1 MKKKL
6 SLIMISLFAP
16 AMFMLSGC
24 FGGGDSTLYTIT
36 TVESAN
42 GTYTCSH
49 TEAYAS
55 DDITISCTP
64 AQGYM
69 FDHIVV
75 NGTTRYTTTFDMPKS
90 NVTIQVFFT
99 PITYQIN
106 YVIDS
111 NTFFSKPQPR
121 SYTVEDNT
129 IVLDHPIRYGY
140 TFTGWYTDEELTQS
154 ITQINAHSTGN
165 IYLYPTFTLNTNTI
179 TYHLDSETTNGDN
192 PSTYTFEDETIILDS
207 PTKEGYEFLGWYT
220 NATFTGNPIT
230 QITSGSSSNYNLY
243 PKFVCTKRDSN
254 GFRLIET
261 AIDFQII
268 FVDQYNL
275 EEKYKLCT
283 DIDLDGEVWSPKIF
297 RGEFDGGNHTISN
310 YTISSY
316 STSNDGYGFFSSLDN
331 AVVKNLKVKFTINK
345 NFNESFT
352 YIRPVGGIVGTVA
365 NNSQNTIENCQ
376 VLTGSSIT
384 LSTTSGLAVGGI
396 IGSANNLT
404 NITRCYVKDLDI
416 NVSASKYNVMVGGIS
431 GRGGKIARSRVVLD
445 DCDFA
450 VTNNSSSGNGVY
462 IAGILAVGENSS
474 VTNCYLNQKTT
485 SKFKIKQQGSSTENC
500 IAGLFASSVVNCT
513 VSNSYAVINEFQFEK
528 KSITKNAT
536 IKMAGICTAETPV
549 NCFVA
554 AANTAYMYTTLVS
567 DEFYLPYKDSNNTY
581 YLCYASMTEPNNS
594 YAESGDIFVST
605 EVYSSANIHDYNRD
619 NRTSLLSLYIK
630 FADTWDTTIWGFS
643 QSNYPY
649 LK

>member
-16 AMFMLSGC
+16 VMFMLSGC
-24 FGGGDSTLYTIT
+24 FGGGDLTLYTIT
-36 TVESAN
+36 TVDSTN

-49 TEAYAS
+49 TEAYVD
-55 DDITISCTP
+55 DDITVSCTP
-64 AQGYM
+64 AQGYK

-75 NGTTRYTTTFDMPKS
+75 NGITRYTTTFDMPKC
-90 NVTIQVFFT
+90 NATIQVFFS

-106 YVIDS
+106 YIMDK
-111 NTFFSKPQPR
+111 NTFFSSSQPQ
-121 SYTVEDNT
+121 SYTVEDST
-129 IVLDHPIRYGY
+129 IIFASPTRYGY
-140 TFTGWYTDEELTQS
+140 TFDGWFTDKELTQS
-154 ITQINAHSTGN
+154 ITQINAHSTGD
-165 IYLYPTFTLNTNTI
+165 ITLYPSFTLNTYFI
-179 TYHLDSETTNGDN
+179 QYYLDSETTNGNN
-192 PSTYTFEDETIILDS
+192 PTSYTFEDNTITLDS
-207 PTKEGYEFLGWYT
+207 PTKEGYQFLGWYT
-220 NATFTGNPIT
+220 SASFTGSPIT
-230 QITSGSSSNYNLY
+230 QIKSGSYSHYNLY
-243 PKFVCTKRDSN
+243 PKFVCTKRDDS

-261 AIDFQII
+261 ATDFQII

-275 EEKYKLCT
+275 DDKYKLCT
-283 DIDLDGEVWSPKIF
+283 DIDLGGKSWSPKLF

-310 YTISSY
+310 YVISSH
-316 STSNDGYGFFSSLDN
+316 STSSDGYGFFSCLEN
-331 AVVKNLKVKFTINK
+331 AVVKNLRVQFTLSK
-345 NFNESFT
+345 TFSEST
-352 YIRPVGGIVGTVA
+352 SYTRPVGGIAGTVA

-376 VLTGSSIT
+376 VLTGSSMT

-404 NITRCYVKDLDI
+404 NINRCYVKDLDI
-416 NVSASKYNVMVGGIS
+416 NVTASKYNVMVGGIS
-431 GRGGKIARSRVVLD
+431 GRGGKIDRSRVVLD
-445 DCDFA
+445 DCDFV

-462 IAGILAVGENSS
+462 IAGIMAVGENSS

-485 SKFKIKQQGSSTENC
+485 SKFKINQQGSSTENC
-500 IAGLFASSVVNCT
+500 IAGLFASSVRNCT

-554 AANTAYMYTTLVS
+554 AANTAYMYTTLVAG
-567 DEFYLPYKDSNNTY
+567 ELYLPYKDSNNTY

-605 EVYSSANIHDYNRD
+605 EIYTSTNIHDYNRD
-619 NRTSLLSLYIK
+619 NRLSVTSLYTK
-630 FADTWDTTIWGFS
+630 FTDTWDTSIWGFS